1 MACRE
6 RRLRALTQRVFDCV
20 VAAQHFLAVLRTAK
34 VDTLTLRS
42 QGTDSTRLSIELLC
56 SKSGARCAAPR
67 LRGPAPALSAGRAGL
82 VKTYDVACL
91 ADPEIL
97 CASIDRL
104 TLPVRLKVR
113 PKALSKLLANFHSN
127 QNDVTL
133 LSLPPA
139 APGGAAEASVK
150 RLRLLSFQ
158 DPAKAML
165 PGTHVTTQLAVSTSD
180 DLIASYT
187 HRGNAEGEAT
197 VNLKDLKVRRH
208 GEASQLRRG
217 R

>member
-1 MACRE
+1 MLQVRCAPRG
-6 RRLRALTQRVFDCV
+6 
-20 VAAQHFLAVLRTAK
+20 AAP
-34 VDTLTLRS
+34 
-42 QGTDSTRLSIELLC
+42 QGPCCGAE
-56 SKSGARCAAPR
+56 SGADA
-67 LRGPAPALSAGRAGL
+67 RAGL
-82 VKTYDVACL
+82 LKTYDVACL

-104 TLPVRLKVR
+104 SLPVRLTVR

-139 APGGAAEASVK
+139 AGGPAEASVK
-150 RLRLLSFQ
+150 RLRLLSFM

-187 HRGNAEGEAT
+187 HRGDKEGEAT
-197 VNLKDLKVRRH
+197 VNLKDLKVRR
-208 GEASQLRRG
+208 
-217 R
+217 